1 MCGPRLTRLEKLRA
15 SLPQTRFLDE
25 SFQSSVSASSERLT
39 MGQVVDVIVVG
50 GGHAGCEAA
59 LAAARMGAH
68 TLLLTM
74 DRDRIAQMS
83 CNPAIGGIAKGHL
96 VKEIDALGGE
106 MARNTDQA
114 GIQFRFINTSKG
126 PAVRA
131 LRVQCD
137 KKLYRDAMQ
146 RTLSRQAGLTIREGT
161 VDRLL
166 THAGAVTGVV
176 TDRGDH
182 IQAKAVILTSGTFLK
197 GLIHIGLN
205 HFPAGRAGEASA
217 EHLSDCMRDLGFEV
231 GRLKTGTPPRLDGPT
246 IDFSIM
252 VPQPGD
258 DPPPPFSYRTDRIEN
273 RQLPC
278 HLTHTC
284 RTTHELI
291 QRNLDRSTLYSG
303 IIESVGPRYCPSI
316 EDKVVRFADKE
327 RHQIFI
333 EPEGLDSHEFY
344 PNGISTSLP
353 VDVQAAMLKT
363 IPGLEQAVMLK
374 PGYAIEYDYFP
385 PRQLHQTLETKL
397 LGGLYHAGQINGTS
411 GYEEAAAQG
420 LMAGINAVLK
430 IRNKAPLVLDRSQ
443 AYIGV
448 LIDDL
453 ITKDAREPYRMFT
466 SRAEYRLLLR
476 HGNADLRLTDIGR
489 HVGLICDEVYSR
501 FQVKQQAIESEIARL
516 EEIRPRLT
524 ETVRERL
531 AKTQTTEVSG
541 PCPVAQLLR
550 RQGAS
555 YKTLLEALE
564 MSVVQ
569 DIETADEIELQIKY
583 SGYIKRQLQQIG
595 RFKKLE
601 TKAIPIAFN
610 YDGTLGFSREVRE
623 KLKEVRP
630 ASIGQASR
638 ISGVTPA
645 AISLL
650 LVALQKYKG
659 ESNHDC
665 RLQVSS

>member
-1 MCGPRLTRLEKLRA
+1 ME
-15 SLPQTRFLDE
+15 
-25 SFQSSVSASSERLT
+25 
-39 MGQVVDVIVVG
+39 QVVDVIVVG

-59 LAAARMGAH
+59 LAAARMGAR

-74 DRDRIAQMS
+74 DHDRIAQMS

-137 KKLYRDAMQ
+137 KKLYRNAMQ
-146 RTLSRQAGLTIREGT
+146 RTLRLQAGLTIGEGT

-166 THAGAVTGVV
+166 THAGSITGVV
-176 TDRGDH
+176 TGHGDH
-182 IQAKAVILTSGTFLK
+182 ILAKAVILTSGTFLK

-217 EHLSDCMRDLGFEV
+217 EHLSDCMRDLGFEL
-231 GRLKTGTPPRLDGPT
+231 GRLKTGTPPRLDGAT
-246 IDFSIM
+246 IDFSVM
-252 VPQPGD
+252 EPQPGD
-258 DPPPPFSYRTDRIEN
+258 DPPPPFSYRTDRIDN

-278 HLTHTC
+278 HLTHTN
-284 RTTHELI
+284 RATHELI
-291 QRNLDRSTLYSG
+291 QQNLDRSPLYSG
-303 IIESVGPRYCPSI
+303 IIESIGPRYCPSI

-333 EPEGLDSHEFY
+333 EPEGLDTPEFY

-353 VDVQAAMLKT
+353 VDVQAAILKT
-363 IPGLEQAVMLK
+363 IPGLEHATMLK

-385 PRQLHQTLETKL
+385 PRQLHPTLETKNIA
-397 LGGLYHAGQINGTS
+397 GLYHAGQINGTS

-430 IRNKAPLVLDRSQ
+430 IREELPLALDRSQ

-489 HVGLICDEVYSR
+489 QVGLIGDEIYAR
-501 FQVKQQAIESEIARL
+501 FQVKQKAIETELIRL
-516 EEIRPRLT
+516 EEFRPRLT
-524 ETVRERL
+524 EAVRERL
-531 AKTQTTEVSG
+531 TIAKIEEISG
-541 PCPVAQLLR
+541 PCTAAQLLR
-550 RQGAS
+550 RQGTD

-564 MSVVQ
+564 IESVQ
-569 DIETADEIELQIKY
+569 DIETYEEIELQIKY

-601 TKAIPIAFN
+601 SKPIPIAFS
-610 YDGTLGFSREVRE
+610 YDGTPGFSREVRE
-623 KLKEVRP
+623 KLNKVRP

-650 LVALQKYKG
+650 LVALEKYRG
-659 ESNHDC
+659 ESSQNSL
-665 RLQVSS
+665 LQISP

>member
-1 MCGPRLTRLEKLRA
+1 
-15 SLPQTRFLDE
+15 
-25 SFQSSVSASSERLT
+25 
-39 MGQVVDVIVVG
+39 
-50 GGHAGCEAA
+50 
-59 LAAARMGAH
+59 
-68 TLLLTM
+68 M
-74 DRDRIAQMS
+74 DPDRIAQMS

-137 KKLYRDAMQ
+137 KKLYRHAM
-146 RTLSRQAGLTIREGT
+146 RHTLRQQAGLTIGEGT

-166 THAGAVTGVV
+166 THDGSVTGVV
-176 TDRGDH
+176 TGRGDR

-231 GRLKTGTPPRLDGPT
+231 GRLKTGTPPRLDGAT
-246 IDFSIM
+246 IDFSVM

-258 DPPPPFSYRTDRIEN
+258 DPPPPFSYRTSRIEN

-278 HLTHTC
+278 HLTHTN
-284 RTTHELI
+284 RATHELI
-291 QRNLDRSTLYSG
+291 QDNLDRSPLYSG

-333 EPEGLDSHEFY
+333 EPEGLDSREFY

-397 LGGLYHAGQINGTS
+397 LNGLYHAGQINGTS

-420 LMAGINAVLK
+420 LMAGINAVL
-430 IRNKAPLVLDRSQ
+430 RLHGESPLVLDRSQ

-489 HVGLICDEVYSR
+489 KIGLIGDEVYAK
-501 FQVKQQAIESEIARL
+501 FQLKQKAIESDLVRL
-516 EEIRPRLT
+516 EGLRPKLT
-524 ETVRERL
+524 EAVRKRL
-531 AKTQTTEVSG
+531 AKIQIDEISG
-541 PCPVAQLLR
+541 PCTAAHLLR
-550 RQGAS
+550 RQGANYS
-555 YKTLLEALE
+555 TLLAALE
-564 MSVVQ
+564 VDALQ
-569 DIETADEIELQIKY
+569 DTETTDEIELQIKY

-601 TKAIPIAFN
+601 MKPIPATFN
-610 YDGTLGFSREVRE
+610 YDATPGFSREVCE
-623 KLKEVRP
+623 KLKKVRP

-650 LVALQKYKG
+650 LVALEKHRG
-659 ESNHDC
+659 ESMQHS
-665 RLQVSS
+665 LLSTTP

>member
-1 MCGPRLTRLEKLRA
+1 
-15 SLPQTRFLDE
+15 
-25 SFQSSVSASSERLT
+25 
-39 MGQVVDVIVVG
+39 MGQAVDVIVVG

-59 LAAARMGAH
+59 LAAARMGAR

-137 KKLYRDAMQ
+137 KKLYREAM
-146 RTLSRQAGLTIREGT
+146 RNTLTRQAGLTIGEGT

-166 THAGAVTGVV
+166 THDGAVAGVI
-176 TDRGDH
+176 TDRGDRV
-182 IQAKAVILTSGTFLK
+182 QAKAVILTSGTFLK

-205 HFPAGRAGEASA
+205 RFPAGRAGESSA

-231 GRLKTGTPPRLDGPT
+231 GRLKTGTPPRLDGTT
-246 IDFSIM
+246 IDFSVM
-252 VPQPGD
+252 TLQPGD
-258 DPPPPFSYRTDRIEN
+258 DPPPPFSYRTSRIEN

-278 HLTHTC
+278 HLTHTN
-284 RTTHELI
+284 RATHELI
-291 QRNLDRSTLYSG
+291 QGNLDRSPLYSG

-333 EPEGLDSHEFY
+333 EPEGLDSREFY

-363 IPGLEQAVMLK
+363 IPGLEQATMLK

-397 LGGLYHAGQINGTS
+397 LDGLYHAGQINGTS

-430 IRNKAPLVLDRSQ
+430 IRGESPLVLDRSQ

-476 HGNADLRLTDIGR
+476 HGNADLRLTDRGR
-489 HVGLICDEVYSR
+489 QIGLIGDEVYAK
-501 FQVKQQAIESEIARL
+501 FQLKQRAIESELVRL
-516 EEIRPRLT
+516 EELRPKLT
-524 ETVRERL
+524 KSVRERL
-531 AKTQTTEVSG
+531 VTAQINEISG
-541 PCPVAQLLR
+541 SCTVAQLLR
-550 RQGAS
+550 RQGTS
-555 YKTLLEALE
+555 YTTLLEALG
-564 MSVVQ
+564 VNALQ
-569 DIETADEIELQIKY
+569 DIETTDEVDLQIKY

-601 TKAIPIAFN
+601 TKPIPVAFN
-610 YDGTLGFSREVRE
+610 YDETPGFSREVRE
-623 KLKEVRP
+623 KLKMVRP

-650 LVALQKYKG
+650 LVALEKSRG
-659 ESNHDC
+659 ESGQDNI
-665 RLQVSS
+665 QYI

>member
-1 MCGPRLTRLEKLRA
+1 MDQA
-15 SLPQTRFLDE
+15 I
-25 SFQSSVSASSERLT
+25 
-39 MGQVVDVIVVG
+39 DVIVVG

-59 LAAARMGAH
+59 LAAARMGAR

-106 MARNTDQA
+106 MARNTDLA

-137 KKLYRDAMQ
+137 KKLYRDAMR
-146 RTLSRQAGLTIREGT
+146 RTLTLQTGLTIGEGT

-166 THAGAVTGVV
+166 THNGSVAGVV

-231 GRLKTGTPPRLDGPT
+231 GRLKTGTPPRLDGTT
-246 IDFSIM
+246 IDFSVM
-252 VPQPGD
+252 APQPGD
-258 DPPPPFSYRTDRIEN
+258 DPPPPFSYRTSRIEN

-278 HLTHTC
+278 HLTHTN
-284 RTTHELI
+284 RATHALI
-291 QRNLDRSTLYSG
+291 QDNLDRSPLYSG
-303 IIESVGPRYCPSI
+303 IIESTGPRYCPSI

-333 EPEGLDSHEFY
+333 EPEGLDSREFY

-363 IPGLEQAVMLK
+363 IPGLEQATMLK

-397 LGGLYHAGQINGTS
+397 LDGLYHAGQINGTS

-430 IRNKAPLVLDRSQ
+430 IRGELPLILDRSQ

-476 HGNADLRLTDIGR
+476 HGNADLRLTDIGWKIGL
-489 HVGLICDEVYSR
+489 VGDEVYAK
-501 FQVKQQAIESEIARL
+501 FQRKQQAIESELIRL
-516 EEIRPRLT
+516 EELRPKLT
-524 ETVRERL
+524 KSVRERL
-531 AKTQTTEVSG
+531 AMVQINEVSG
-541 PCPVAQLLR
+541 PCTAAQLLR
-550 RQGAS
+550 RQGTS
-555 YKTLLEALE
+555 YTTLLEALGAD
-564 MSVVQ
+564 MLQ
-569 DIETADEIELQIKY
+569 DIETTDEVELQIKY
-583 SGYIKRQLQQIG
+583 SGYIKRQLQQID

-601 TKAIPIAFN
+601 MRPIPMAFN
-610 YDGTLGFSREVRE
+610 YDGTPGFSREVRE
-623 KLKEVRP
+623 KLKMVRP

-650 LVALQKYKG
+650 LVALEKSRG
-659 ESNHDC
+659 GSDRNNIHFG
-665 RLQVSS
+665 LF

>member
-1 MCGPRLTRLEKLRA
+1 
-15 SLPQTRFLDE
+15 
-25 SFQSSVSASSERLT
+25 
-39 MGQVVDVIVVG
+39 MGQSVDVIVVG

-59 LAAARMGAH
+59 LAASRMGAQ

-137 KKLYRDAMQ
+137 KKLYREAMQ
-146 RTLSRQAGLTIREGT
+146 RTLSRQARLTIGEGT

-166 THAGAVTGVV
+166 THGGSVTGVV

-182 IQAKAVILTSGTFLK
+182 IHAKAVILTSGTFLK

-205 HFPAGRAGEASA
+205 RFPAGRGGEASA
-217 EHLSDCMRDLGFEV
+217 EHLSDCMRDLGFEL
-231 GRLKTGTPPRLDGPT
+231 GRLKTGTPPRLDGAT
-246 IDFSIM
+246 IEFSAM
-252 VPQPGD
+252 SPQPGD

-291 QRNLDRSTLYSG
+291 QRNLDRSPLYSG

-353 VDVQAAMLKT
+353 VDVQAAILKT
-363 IPGLEQAVMLK
+363 IPGLERATMLK

-385 PRQLHQTLETKL
+385 PRQLHQTLETKIVA
-397 LGGLYHAGQINGTS
+397 GLYHAGQINGTS

-430 IRNKAPLVLDRSQ
+430 IRNESPFVLDRSQ

-476 HGNADLRLTDIGR
+476 HGNADLRLTDLGSKL
-489 HVGLICDEVYSR
+489 GLISNEVYSR
-501 FQVKQQAIESEIARL
+501 FQLKQRTIENEIERL
-516 EEIRPRLT
+516 EGLRPKLT
-524 ETVRERL
+524 DSLRERL
-531 AKTQTTEVSG
+531 AKVLIEDISG
-541 PCPVAQLLR
+541 SCTAAQLLR
-550 RQGAS
+550 RQSAS
-555 YKTLLEALE
+555 YSSLLGALE
-564 MSVVQ
+564 TDSVQ
-569 DIETADEIELQIKY
+569 DTETADEIELQIKY

-595 RFKKLE
+595 RFKKFE
-601 TKAIPIAFN
+601 TKAIPVTFN
-610 YDGTLGFSREVRE
+610 YDGTPGFSREVRE
-623 KLKEVRP
+623 KLKKVRP
-630 ASIGQASR
+630 ESIGQASR

-650 LVALQKYKG
+650 LVALKKYRS
-659 ESNHDC
+659 ESDRDSQQH
-665 RLQVSS
+665 VSP

>member
-1 MCGPRLTRLEKLRA
+1 
-15 SLPQTRFLDE
+15 
-25 SFQSSVSASSERLT
+25 V
-39 MGQVVDVIVVG
+39 GQVVDVIVVG

-59 LAAARMGAH
+59 LAAARMGAR

-106 MARNTDQA
+106 MARNTDHA

-146 RTLSRQAGLTIREGT
+146 RTLSLQAGLTIGEGT

-166 THAGAVTGVV
+166 THAGAVAGVI

-205 HFPAGRAGEASA
+205 RFPAGRAGEASA

-231 GRLKTGTPPRLDGPT
+231 GRLKTGTPPRLDGAT
-246 IDFSIM
+246 IDFSVM
-252 VPQPGD
+252 VSQPGD
-258 DPPPPFSYRTDRIEN
+258 DPPPPFSYRTHRIEN

-278 HLTHTC
+278 HLTHTN
-284 RTTHELI
+284 RATHELI
-291 QRNLDRSTLYSG
+291 QHNLDRSPLYSG

-333 EPEGLDSHEFY
+333 EPEGLDSREFY

-353 VDVQAAMLKT
+353 IDVQAAMLKT
-363 IPGLEQAVMLK
+363 IAGLEQATMLK

-385 PRQLHQTLETKL
+385 PRQLHQTLETKRL
-397 LGGLYHAGQINGTS
+397 NGLYHAGQINGTS

-420 LMAGINAVLK
+420 LMAGINATL
-430 IRNKAPLVLDRSQ
+430 RLRGEPPLVLDRSQ

-489 HVGLICDEVYSR
+489 RVGLIGDKVYAK
-501 FQVKQQAIESEIARL
+501 FQLKQQAIESELVRL
-516 EEIRPRLT
+516 EGLRPKLT
-524 ETVRERL
+524 LAVRESL
-531 AKTQTTEVSG
+531 AKIQIEQISG
-541 PCPVAQLLR
+541 SCTAAQLLR
-550 RQGAS
+550 RQGAN
-555 YKTLLEALE
+555 YVTLLEALGV
-564 MSVVQ
+564 SALQ
-569 DIETADEIELQIKY
+569 DVETADEIELQIKY

-601 TKAIPIAFN
+601 TKSIPVAFN
-610 YDGTLGFSREVRE
+610 YDGTPGFSQEVRE
-623 KLKEVRP
+623 KLKKIRP

-645 AISLL
+645 AVSLL
-650 LVALQKYKG
+650 LVALEKHRG
-659 ESNHDC
+659 ESVQDS
-665 RLQVSS
+665 LPQVPS

>member
-1 MCGPRLTRLEKLRA
+1 
-15 SLPQTRFLDE
+15 
-25 SFQSSVSASSERLT
+25 
-39 MGQVVDVIVVG
+39 
-50 GGHAGCEAA
+50 
-59 LAAARMGAH
+59 MGAQ

-137 KKLYRDAMQ
+137 KKLYRDAMK
-146 RTLSRQAGLTIREGT
+146 RTLNSQPGLTIGEGT

-166 THAGAVTGVV
+166 TRAGAVTGVV
-176 TDRGDH
+176 TDRGDRLH
-182 IQAKAVILTSGTFLK
+182 AKAVILTSGTFLK
-197 GLIHIGLN
+197 GLIHIGLS
-205 HFPAGRAGEASA
+205 HFPAGRAGESSA
-217 EHLSDCMRDLGFEV
+217 EHLSDCMRNLGFEV
-231 GRLKTGTPPRLDGPT
+231 GRLKTGTPPRLDGAT
-246 IDFSIM
+246 IDFSVM
-252 VPQPGD
+252 APQPGD

-278 HLTHTC
+278 HLTHTT
-284 RTTHELI
+284 RATHELI
-291 QRNLDRSTLYSG
+291 KQNLDRSPLYSG
-303 IIESVGPRYCPSI
+303 IIESIGPRYCPSI

-333 EPEGLDSHEFY
+333 EPEGLDSREFY

-353 VDVQAAMLKT
+353 VDVQAGILKT
-363 IPGLEQAVMLK
+363 IPGLEHATMLK

-397 LGGLYHAGQINGTS
+397 VGGLYHAGQINGTS

-420 LMAGINAVLK
+420 LMAGINAVL
-430 IRNKAPLVLDRSQ
+430 RLRDEQPLVLDRSQ

-476 HGNADLRLTDIGR
+476 HGNADIRLTETGR
-489 HVGLICDEVYSR
+489 QVGLVSDKVYAK
-501 FQVKQQAIESEIARL
+501 FQIKQRAIESELIRL
-516 EEIRPRLT
+516 EQLRPKLT
-524 ETVRERL
+524 EAVRERL
-531 AKTQTTEVSG
+531 AKVQIDEITG
-541 PCPVAQLLR
+541 PCTAAQLLR
-550 RQGAS
+550 RQDAR
-555 YKTLLEALE
+555 YQPMLEALK
-564 MSVVQ
+564 VDFVQ
-569 DIETADEIELQIKY
+569 DIETAHEIELQVKY
-583 SGYIKRQLQQIG
+583 SGYIKRQLQQIN
-595 RFKKLE
+595 RFKSLE
-601 TKAIPIAFN
+601 TKPIPIAFN
-610 YDGTLGFSREVRE
+610 YDSTVGFSREVRE
-623 KLKEVRP
+623 QLKKVRP

-650 LVALQKYKG
+650 LVALERYRG
-659 ESNHDC
+659 ESNRNSLSHA
-665 RLQVSS
+665 S

>member
-1 MCGPRLTRLEKLRA
+1 
-15 SLPQTRFLDE
+15 
-25 SFQSSVSASSERLT
+25 
-39 MGQVVDVIVVG
+39 MGQAFDVIVVG

-59 LAAARMGAH
+59 LAAARMGAR

-74 DRDRIAQMS
+74 DHDRIAQMS

-137 KKLYRDAMQ
+137 KKLYREAMQ
-146 RTLSRQAGLTIREGT
+146 RTLSKQSGLTVGEGT
-161 VDRLL
+161 VDRML
-166 THAGAVTGVV
+166 THGGAVTGLV
-176 TDRGDH
+176 TASGDH
-182 IQAKAVILTSGTFLK
+182 IQTKAVILTSGTFLK

-217 EHLSDCMRDLGFEV
+217 EHLSDCMRDLGFEL
-231 GRLKTGTPPRLDGPT
+231 GRLKTGTPPRLDGAT
-246 IDFSIM
+246 IDFSVM
-252 VPQPGD
+252 TPQPGD

-278 HLTHTC
+278 HLTHTN
-284 RTTHELI
+284 RVTHEI
-291 QRNLDRSTLYSG
+291 IKCNLDRSPLYSG

-333 EPEGLDSHEFY
+333 EPEGLDTREFY

-353 VDVQAAMLKT
+353 VDVQAAILKT
-363 IPGLEQAVMLK
+363 IPGLEQATILK

-385 PRQLHQTLETKL
+385 PRQLHPTLETKL
-397 LGGLYHAGQINGTS
+397 LTGLYHAGQINGTS

-430 IRNKAPLVLDRSQ
+430 IRSELPLVLDRSQ

-476 HGNADLRLTDIGR
+476 HGNADLRLTDTGR
-489 HVGLICDEVYSR
+489 QVGLICDEVFAR
-501 FQVKQQAIESEIARL
+501 FQLKQKAIESEIVRL
-516 EEIRPRLT
+516 EELRPRLT

-531 AKTQTTEVSG
+531 AKVQIEEVSG
-541 PCPVAQLLR
+541 SYTAAQLLR

-555 YKTLLEALE
+555 YKTLLEALQ
-564 MSVVQ
+564 VNAVQ
-569 DIETADEIELQIKY
+569 DTETADEIELQIKY

-601 TKAIPIAFN
+601 TKPIPVSFN
-610 YDGTLGFSREVRE
+610 YDGTPGFSGEVRE
-623 KLKEVRP
+623 KLKKFRP

-650 LVALQKYKG
+650 LVALEKNRG
-659 ESNHDC
+659 ESNRDSLLHV
-665 RLQVSS
+665 LP

>member
-1 MCGPRLTRLEKLRA
+1 MGL
-15 SLPQTRFLDE
+15 
-25 SFQSSVSASSERLT
+25 SV
-39 MGQVVDVIVVG
+39 DIIVVG

-59 LAAARMGAH
+59 LAAARMGAQ

-74 DRDRIAQMS
+74 DCDRIAQMS

-137 KKLYRDAMQ
+137 KKLYRDSMK
-146 RTLSRQAGLTIREGT
+146 RTLSLQARLTIGEGT

-166 THAGAVTGVV
+166 THAGAITGVV
-176 TDRGDH
+176 TNRGDRIH
-182 IQAKAVILTSGTFLK
+182 AKAVILTSGTFLK
-197 GLIHIGLN
+197 GLIHVGLN

-231 GRLKTGTPPRLDGPT
+231 GRLKTGTPPRLDGAT
-246 IDFSIM
+246 IDFSVM
-252 VPQPGD
+252 APQPGD
-258 DPPPPFSYRTDRIEN
+258 DPPIPFSYRTDRIEN

-278 HLTHTC
+278 HLTHTNHA
-284 RTTHELI
+284 THELI
-291 QRNLDRSTLYSG
+291 QRNLDRSPLYSG

-316 EDKVVRFADKE
+316 EDKVVRFADKD
-327 RHQIFI
+327 RHQVFI
-333 EPEGLDSHEFY
+333 EPEGLDSREFY

-353 VDVQAAMLKT
+353 VDVQAGILKT
-363 IPGLEQAVMLK
+363 IPGLEQATMLK
-374 PGYAIEYDYFP
+374 PGYAVEYDYFP

-397 LGGLYHAGQINGTS
+397 LNGLYHAGQINGTS

-420 LMAGINAVLK
+420 LMAGINAAL
-430 IRNKAPLVLDRSQ
+430 RLRAEPPLVLDRSQ

-476 HGNADLRLTDIGR
+476 HGNADLRLTDTGR
-489 HVGLICDEVYSR
+489 LVGLICDEVYEK
-501 FQVKQQAIESEIARL
+501 FKTKQQTIESDLLRL
-516 EEIRPRLT
+516 EAFRPKLT
-524 ETVRERL
+524 DVVRERL
-531 AKTQTTEVSG
+531 ANIQIQEISG
-541 PCPVAQLLR
+541 PCTAAQLLR
-550 RQGAS
+550 RQEAH
-555 YKTLLEALE
+555 YRPLLEALE
-564 MSVVQ
+564 MSAVE
-569 DIETADEIELQIKY
+569 DSEAAHEIELQIKY
-583 SGYIKRQLQQIG
+583 SGYINRQLQQIN
-595 RFKKLE
+595 RFKGLE
-601 TKAIPIAFN
+601 TKAIPVAFN
-610 YDGTLGFSREVRE
+610 YDGTPGFSREVRE
-623 KLKEVRP
+623 KLKKVRP

-650 LVALQKYKG
+650 LVALAKYKG
-659 ESNHDC
+659 GSGRDN
-665 RLQVSS
+665 LQLV

>member
-1 MCGPRLTRLEKLRA
+1 MN
-15 SLPQTRFLDE
+15 
-25 SFQSSVSASSERLT
+25 V
-39 MGQVVDVIVVG
+39 GQVVDVIVVG

-59 LAAARMGAH
+59 LAAARMGAR

-74 DRDRIAQMS
+74 DHDRIAQMS

-137 KKLYRDAMQ
+137 KKLYRNAMQ
-146 RTLSRQAGLTIREGT
+146 RTLRLQAGLTIGEGT

-166 THAGAVTGVV
+166 TRAGSITGVV
-176 TDRGDH
+176 TGHGDH
-182 IQAKAVILTSGTFLK
+182 ILAKAVILTSGTFLK

-217 EHLSDCMRDLGFEV
+217 EHLSDCMRDLGFEL
-231 GRLKTGTPPRLDGPT
+231 GRLKTGTPPRLDGAT
-246 IDFSIM
+246 IDFSVM
-252 VPQPGD
+252 EPQPGD
-258 DPPPPFSYRTDRIEN
+258 DPPPPFSYRTDRIDN

-278 HLTHTC
+278 HLTHTN
-284 RTTHELI
+284 RATHELI
-291 QRNLDRSTLYSG
+291 QQNLDRSPLYSG
-303 IIESVGPRYCPSI
+303 IIESIGPRYCPSI

-333 EPEGLDSHEFY
+333 EPEGLDTPEFY

-353 VDVQAAMLKT
+353 VDVQAAILKT
-363 IPGLEQAVMLK
+363 IPGLEHATMLK

-385 PRQLHQTLETKL
+385 PRQLHPTLETKNIA
-397 LGGLYHAGQINGTS
+397 GLYHAGQINGTS

-430 IRNKAPLVLDRSQ
+430 IQETSPLVLDRSQ

-489 HVGLICDEVYSR
+489 QVGLIGDEIYAR
-501 FQVKQQAIESEIARL
+501 FQVKQKAIEAELIRL
-516 EEIRPRLT
+516 EEFRPRLT
-524 ETVRERL
+524 EAVRKRL
-531 AKTQTTEVSG
+531 TIAKIEEISG
-541 PCPVAQLLR
+541 PCTAAQLLR
-550 RQGAS
+550 RQGTD

-564 MSVVQ
+564 IESVQ
-569 DIETADEIELQIKY
+569 DFETYEEIELQIKY
-583 SGYIKRQLQQIG
+583 AGYIKRQLQQIG

-601 TKAIPIAFN
+601 SKPIPIAFS
-610 YDGTLGFSREVRE
+610 YDGTPGFSREVRE
-623 KLKEVRP
+623 KLNKVRP

-650 LVALQKYKG
+650 LVALEKHRG
-659 ESNHDC
+659 ESSQNSLLHI
-665 RLQVSS
+665 SS